1 LEEVEVNRKRI
12 NMIGQ
17 ELQFKDKVVMVT
29 GSSSGIGKACAIH
42 FASQGAHVVVNYA
55 SNAEEGQAVLNEI
68 LSKGG
73 SGILV
78 KADVSREDEV
88 LAMFRETIN
97 KFGRLDV
104 LVSNAGLQ
112 KDAPFLEMTLQEWQ
126 KVIDVN
132 LTGMFLCCRAAA
144 RQFVEQE
151 KNATEPNHSEL
162 SIGKIVM
169 MSSVH
174 DIIPWAG
181 HVNYAASKGG
191 IMMFMKSISQELAPH
206 KIRVNSVSPGA
217 IKTPINKEV
226 WSDPEKY
233 DGLMNLIPYKRI
245 GTPQDVAK
253 AVAWLASDDSDYVNG
268 ETLYI
273 DGGMTLYPE
282 FSDNG

>member
-1 LEEVEVNRKRI
+1 MMESA
-12 NMIGQ
+12 
-17 ELQFKDKVVMVT
+17 FKGKVVIVT
-29 GSSSGIGKACAIH
+29 GASSGIGQACAIH
-42 FASQGAHVVVNYA
+42 FGNLGANVVVNYSA
-55 SNAEEGQAVLNEI
+55 NEEAAEQTLDQIKA
-68 LSKGG
+68 GG
-73 SGILV
+73 GNGIIF
-78 KADVSREDEV
+78 KADVSREQEV
-88 LAMFRETIN
+88 KAMFVATIDSF
-97 KFGRLDV
+97 KRLDV

-112 KDAPFLEMTLQEWQ
+112 QDASFLEMTLAQWQ

-132 LTGMFLCCRAAA
+132 LTGQFLCCQEAAK
-144 RQFVEQE
+144 QFIKQQ
-151 KNATEPNHSEL
+151 KDIATTDHSEL
-162 SIGKIVM
+162 AIGKIVL

-174 DIIPWAG
+174 DVIPWAG

-191 IMMFMKSISQELAPH
+191 VMMFMKSISQELAPH

-226 WSDPEKY
+226 WSDPGKSK
-233 DGLMNLIPYKRI
+233 DLLKLIPYKRI

-282 FSDNG
+282 FADNG

>member
-1 LEEVEVNRKRI
+1 
-12 NMIGQ
+12 MIELKFKGQ
-17 ELQFKDKVVMVT
+17 VVIVT
-29 GSSSGIGKACAIH
+29 GSSSGIGKACALH
-42 FASQGAHVVVNYA
+42 FGNNGANVVVNYS
-55 SNAEEGQAVLNEI
+55 SNAAAGQAVVDEI
-68 LSKGG
+68 QANGG
-73 SGILV
+73 SAILV
-78 KADVSREDEV
+78 KADVSKEDEV
-88 LAMFRETIN
+88 KALFAETIN
-97 KFGRLDV
+97 QFGRLDV

-112 KDAPFLEMTLQEWQ
+112 KDSPFLEMSLEQWQ

-132 LTGMFLCCRAAA
+132 LTGQFLTCREAA
-144 RQFVEQE
+144 RQFIAQEQTV
-151 KNATEPNHSEL
+151 TEPNHSEL
-162 SIGKIVM
+162 AIGKIVL

-174 DIIPWAG
+174 DVIPWAG

-226 WSDPEKY
+226 WSDPDKY
-233 DGLMNLIPYKRI
+233 KDLLQLIPYKRI
-245 GTPQDVAK
+245 GTAEDVAK

-282 FSDNG
+282 FADNG

>member
-1 LEEVEVNRKRI
+1 MTDLK
-12 NMIGQ
+12 
-17 ELQFKDKVVMVT
+17 LKDQVAIVT

-42 FASQGAHVVVNYA
+42 LASLGAKVVVNYA
-55 SNAEEGQAVLNEI
+55 ANLDEGQKTVDEI
-68 LSKGG
+68 IERGG
-73 SGILV
+73 IAILV
-78 KADVSREDEV
+78 KADVSKEEDV
-88 LAMFRETIN
+88 KAMFGKTIEE
-97 KFGRLDV
+97 FGRLDI
-104 LVSNAGLQ
+104 LISNAGLQ
-112 KDAPFLEMTLQEWQ
+112 QDSSFMEMSLAKWQ

-132 LTGMFLCCRAAA
+132 LTGNFLCCREAA
-144 RQFVEQE
+144 RQFVAQE
-151 KNATEPNHSEL
+151 KARIDPDHSEL
-162 SIGKIVM
+162 SIGKIVL

-217 IKTPINKEV
+217 IKTTINKEV

-233 DGLMNLIPYKRI
+233 KGLLQLIPYKRI

-253 AVAWLASDDSDYVNG
+253 AVAFLVSDDSDYVNG

-282 FSDNG
+282 FADNG

>member
-1 LEEVEVNRKRI
+1 
-12 NMIGQ
+12 MIGP
-17 ELQFKDKVVMVT
+17 ELKFKEQVVIVT
-29 GSSSGIGKACAIH
+29 GSSSGIGKACAIY
-42 FASQGAHVVVNYA
+42 FANQGAHVVVNYA
-55 SNAEEGQAVLNEI
+55 SNAEEGQKTLEEI
-68 LSKGG
+68 LANGG
-73 SGILV
+73 SAILV
-78 KADVSREDEV
+78 KADVSREDDV
-88 LAMFRETIN
+88 LALFRETVST
-97 KFGRLDV
+97 FGRLDV

-112 KDAPFLEMTLQEWQ
+112 KDSPFMEMSLQQWQ

-144 RQFVEQE
+144 RQFVAQE
-151 KNATEPNHSEL
+151 KEASEVSHSEL
-162 SIGKIVM
+162 AIGKIVM

-174 DIIPWAG
+174 DVIPWAG

-191 IMMFMKSISQELAPH
+191 VMMFMKSISQELAPH

-217 IKTPINKEV
+217 IKTPINQEV

-233 DGLMNLIPYKRI
+233 KGLLNLIPYKRI

-253 AVAWLASDDSDYVNG
+253 AVGWLASDDSDYVNG

-282 FSDNG
+282 FADNG

>member
-1 LEEVEVNRKRI
+1 
-12 NMIGQ
+12 
-17 ELQFKDKVVMVT
+17 
-29 GSSSGIGKACAIH
+29 
-42 FASQGAHVVVNYA
+42 
-55 SNAEEGQAVLNEI
+55 

-73 SGILV
+73 NAILV
-78 KADVSREDEV
+78 QADVSSEEQV
-88 LAMFRETIN
+88 KALFNETIA
-97 KFGRLDV
+97 KFGRLDI

-112 KDAPFLEMTLQEWQ
+112 KDAPFLEMTLQQWQ

-132 LTGMFLCCRAAA
+132 LTGQFLACREAAK
-144 RQFVEQE
+144 QFVAQD
-151 KNATEPNHSEL
+151 KATTDVNHSEL
-162 SIGKIVM
+162 SIGKIVL

-174 DIIPWAG
+174 DVIPWAG

-233 DGLMNLIPYKRI
+233 KGLLQLIPYKRI

-253 AVAWLASDDSDYVNG
+253 AVAWLASDESDYVNG

-282 FSDNG
+282 FADNG

>member
-1 LEEVEVNRKRI
+1 MTDLK
-12 NMIGQ
+12 
-17 ELQFKDKVVMVT
+17 LKDQVAIVT
-29 GSSSGIGKACAIH
+29 GSSSGIGKACAVH
-42 FASQGAHVVVNYA
+42 LATLGAKVVVNYS
-55 SNAEEGQAVLNEI
+55 SNLEDGQKTVEEIEKL
-68 LSKGG
+68 GG
-73 SGILV
+73 IAILV
-78 KADVSREDEV
+78 KADVSNEDEV
-88 LAMFRETIN
+88 QSMFNKTISE
-97 KFGRLDV
+97 FGKLDI

-112 KDAPFLEMTLQEWQ
+112 KDSSFLDMTLAQWQ

-132 LTGMFLCCRAAA
+132 LTGQFLCCRAAA
-144 RQFVEQE
+144 RQFVSQE
-151 KNATEPNHSEL
+151 KSRTEADHSEL
-162 SIGKIVM
+162 SIGKIVL

-217 IKTPINKEV
+217 IKTTINKEV

-233 DGLMNLIPYKRI
+233 KGLLQLIPYKRI

-253 AVAWLASDDSDYVNG
+253 AVAFLVSDDSDYVNG

-282 FSDNG
+282 FADNG

>member
-1 LEEVEVNRKRI
+1 MSSSVKNFK
-12 NMIGQ
+12 GQ
-17 ELQFKDKVVMVT
+17 VVIVT
-29 GSSSGIGKACAIH
+29 GASSGIGQACALH
-42 FASQGAHVVVNYA
+42 FGSLGARVVVNYHSSEAEANQTLEQIKA
-55 SNAEEGQAVLNEI
+55 S
-68 LSKGG
+68 GG
-73 SGILV
+73 DGIVV
-78 KADVSREDEV
+78 KADVSKEADV
-88 LAMFRETIN
+88 LSLFEQTIA

-112 KDAPFLEMTLQEWQ
+112 VDAKFLDMTLAQWQ

-132 LTGMFLCCRAAA
+132 LTGQFVCTREAA
-144 RQFVEQE
+144 RQFVKQAENE
-151 KNATEPNHSEL
+151 NTTDSGT

-191 IMMFMKSISQELAPH
+191 IMMLMRSISQELAPY
-206 KIRVNSVSPGA
+206 KIRINSVSPGA
-217 IKTPINKEV
+217 IRTTINQAV
-226 WSDPEKY
+226 WSDKAKMEE
-233 DGLMNLIPYKRI
+233 LMHLIPYRRI
-245 GTPQDVAK
+245 GTPEDVAK

-282 FSDNG
+282 FADNG

>member
-1 LEEVEVNRKRI
+1 
-12 NMIGQ
+12 MIG
-17 ELQFKDKVVMVT
+17 LDLKFKDQVAIVT

-42 FASQGAHVVVNYA
+42 LAELGAKVVVNYS
-55 SNAEEGQAVLNEI
+55 SNLEEGEKTLNEI

-73 SGILV
+73 TGILV
-78 KADVSREDEV
+78 KADVSHEEEV
-88 LAMFRETIN
+88 KALFNETIS
-97 KFGRLDV
+97 KFGRIDIV
-104 LVSNAGLQ
+104 VSNAGLQ
-112 KDAPFLEMTLQEWQ
+112 KDSSFLEMTLEQWQ

-132 LTGMFLCCRAAA
+132 LTGQFLVCREAA
-144 RQFVEQE
+144 RQFVAQE
-151 KNATEPNHSEL
+151 KAATEVNHSEL
-162 SIGKIVM
+162 SIGKIIL

-174 DIIPWAG
+174 DVIPWAG

-191 IMMFMKSISQELAPH
+191 IMMFMKSISQELAPY

-217 IKTPINKEV
+217 IKTSINKEV
-226 WSDPEKY
+226 WSDPDKY
-233 DGLMNLIPYKRI
+233 KGLLQLIPYKRI

-282 FSDNG
+282 FADNG

>member
-1 LEEVEVNRKRI
+1 
-12 NMIGQ
+12 MI
-17 ELQFKDKVVMVT
+17 ELKFKDQVVIVT
-29 GSSSGIGKACAIH
+29 GSSSGIGKACAVH
-42 FASQGAHVVVNYA
+42 FGNNGAHVVVNYSSSA
-55 SNAEEGQAVLNEI
+55 AEGQQVVDEI
-68 LSKGG
+68 KANGG
-73 SGILV
+73 SAILV
-78 KADVSREDEV
+78 KADVSKEDEV
-88 LAMFRETIN
+88 KALFSQTIN
-97 KFGRLDV
+97 EFGRLDV

-112 KDAPFLEMTLQEWQ
+112 KDAPFLEMTLEQWQ

-132 LTGMFLCCRAAA
+132 LTGQFLACREAAK
-144 RQFVEQE
+144 QFIAQQQT
-151 KNATEPNHSEL
+151 ATEPDHSEL
-162 SIGKIVM
+162 SIGKIVL

-226 WSDPEKY
+226 WSDPDKY
-233 DGLMNLIPYKRI
+233 DSLMQLIPYKRI
-245 GTPQDVAK
+245 GTAQDVAK

-282 FSDNG
+282 FADNG

>member
-1 LEEVEVNRKRI
+1 
-12 NMIGQ
+12 MT
-17 ELQFKDKVVMVT
+17 ELKLKNQVAIVT
-29 GSSSGIGKACAIH
+29 GSSSGIGKACAVH
-42 FASQGAHVVVNYA
+42 LASLGAKVVVNYS
-55 SNAEEGQAVLNEI
+55 SNAEEGQSTVDEI
-68 LSKGG
+68 EKHGG
-73 SGILV
+73 IAILV
-78 KADVSREDEV
+78 KADVSHEEEV
-88 LAMFRETIN
+88 KAMFNKTIN
-97 KFGRLDV
+97 EFGRLDI

-112 KDAPFLEMTLQEWQ
+112 QDSSFLEMTLTQWQ

-132 LTGMFLCCRAAA
+132 LTGQFLCCREAA
-144 RQFVEQE
+144 RQFVAQE
-151 KNATEPNHSEL
+151 KAKEEPDHSEL
-162 SIGKIVM
+162 SIGKIIL

-191 IMMFMKSISQELAPH
+191 VMMLMKSISQELSPY

-217 IKTPINKEV
+217 IKTTINKEV

-233 DGLMNLIPYKRI
+233 KSLLQLIPYKRI

-253 AVAWLASDDSDYVNG
+253 AVSWLASDDSDYVNG

-282 FSDNG
+282 FADNG

>member
-1 LEEVEVNRKRI
+1 
-12 NMIGQ
+12 MIDSSLKLLDQ
-17 ELQFKDKVVMVT
+17 VAIVT
-29 GSSSGIGKACAIH
+29 GSSSGIGRACAIYL
-42 FASQGAHVVVNYA
+42 AGLGAKVVVNYA
-55 SNAEEGQAVLNEI
+55 SNQAEGQKTLDEI
-68 LSKGG
+68 QKAGG
-73 SGILV
+73 TGILV
-78 KADVSREDEV
+78 KADVSHEEEV
-88 LAMFRETIN
+88 KALFNKTIAE
-97 KFGRLDV
+97 FGKLDI

-112 KDAPFLEMTLQEWQ
+112 QDASFLDMTLAQWQ

-132 LTGMFLCCRAAA
+132 LTGQFLCCREAA
-144 RQFVEQE
+144 RQFVAQSQIKSE
-151 KNATEPNHSEL
+151 KPDHSEL
-162 SIGKIVM
+162 SAGKIIM

-217 IKTPINKEV
+217 IKTTINKEV

-233 DGLMNLIPYKRI
+233 KSLLQLIPYKRI

-253 AVAWLASDDSDYVNG
+253 AVAWLASDESDYVNG

-282 FSDNG
+282 FADNG

>member
-1 LEEVEVNRKRI
+1 
-12 NMIGQ
+12 MIDSSQKFKGQ
-17 ELQFKDKVVMVT
+17 TVIVT
-29 GSSSGIGKACAIH
+29 GASSGIGKACAIY
-42 FASQGAHVVVNYA
+42 FGQLGANVVVNYS
-55 SNAEEGQAVLNEI
+55 SNEEEAKNVLEEI
-68 LSKGG
+68 KNSGG
-73 SGILV
+73 DGIVV
-78 KADVSREDEV
+78 KADVSREEEV
-88 LAMFRETIN
+88 KAMFNQTISE
-97 KFGRLDV
+97 FGKLDI

-112 KDAPFLEMTLQEWQ
+112 KDAAFLDMTLKDWQ

-132 LTGMFLCCRAAA
+132 LTGQFLCTREAA
-144 RQFVEQE
+144 RQFVAQE
-151 KNATEPNHSEL
+151 KAASGYGQLDHSEL
-162 SIGKIVM
+162 STGKIIL

-191 IMMFMKSISQELAPH
+191 IMMLMKSVSQELAPH

-217 IKTPINKEV
+217 IKTTINKEV

-233 DGLMNLIPYKRI
+233 KDLLKLIPYKRI

-282 FSDNG
+282 FADNG

>member
-1 LEEVEVNRKRI
+1 
-12 NMIGQ
+12 M
-17 ELQFKDKVVMVT
+17 
-29 GSSSGIGKACAIH
+29 
-42 FASQGAHVVVNYA
+42 
-55 SNAEEGQAVLNEI
+55 
-68 LSKGG
+68 
-73 SGILV
+73 V
-78 KADVSREDEV
+78 KADVSREEEV
-88 LAMFRETIN
+88 KAMFNQTISTY
-97 KFGRLDV
+97 GRLDI

-112 KDAPFLEMTLQEWQ
+112 QDSSFLEMTLQQWQ

-132 LTGMFLCCRAAA
+132 LTGQFLCTREAA
-144 RQFVEQE
+144 RQFVAQE
-151 KNATEPNHSEL
+151 KAASESGQATHNEL
-162 SIGKIVM
+162 AIGKIIL

-191 IMMFMKSISQELAPH
+191 IMMLMKSISQELAPH

-217 IKTPINKEV
+217 IKTTINKEV

-233 DGLMNLIPYKRI
+233 KGLLQLIPYKRI

-253 AVAWLASDDSDYVNG
+253 AVAWLASDESDYVNG

-282 FSDNG
+282 FADNG

>member
-1 LEEVEVNRKRI
+1 MTGVDLR
-12 NMIGQ
+12 
-17 ELQFKDKVVMVT
+17 FKDQVAIVT

-42 FASQGAHVVVNYA
+42 LAELGAKVVVNYS
-55 SNAEEGQAVLNEI
+55 SNQEEGENTLNEI

-73 SGILV
+73 NAILV
-78 KADVSREDEV
+78 KADVSREEEV
-88 LAMFRETIN
+88 KALFNETLS
-97 KFGRLDV
+97 KFGKLDI

-112 KDAPFLEMTLQEWQ
+112 KDSPFLEMTLEQWQ

-132 LTGMFLCCRAAA
+132 LTGQFLTCREAAK
-144 RQFVEQE
+144 QFVAQE
-151 KNATEPNHSEL
+151 KASTEANHSEL
-162 SIGKIVM
+162 SIGKIVL

-174 DIIPWAG
+174 DVIPWAG

-226 WSDPEKY
+226 WSDPDKY
-233 DGLMNLIPYKRI
+233 QGLLQLIPYKRI

-282 FSDNG
+282 FADNGDRKSVV